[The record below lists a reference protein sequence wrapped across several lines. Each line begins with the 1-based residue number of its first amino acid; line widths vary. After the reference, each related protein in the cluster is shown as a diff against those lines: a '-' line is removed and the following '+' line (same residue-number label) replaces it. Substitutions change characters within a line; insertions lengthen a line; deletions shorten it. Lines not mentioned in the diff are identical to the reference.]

1 MSSATAVA
9 MDREALL
16 DELEALAG
24 VEHALIVEYLSVSCA
39 LGHDLDE
46 ADGGATSDRGRE
58 AAAVAAQLAQ
68 SDMFHL
74 SRLCRALADA
84 GRIPALDRATSVPA
98 PDGTL
103 LPLGAPDAAALG
115 HLLAREDALTAAVDA
130 RYTRLAPA
138 VTTAPVVD
146 GDLLDT
152 LRGLIVDHGPRHA
165 TGFAALR
172 DALGDPP
179 QPGSLRATRREAA
192 DSFEQRLL
200 DAADRGYGLVV
211 AALRNGFGQSDPFAG
226 GSFRQLAVSAMLHLD
241 DLHRLLVQ
249 RGLLPAFPAP

>member
-1 MSSATAVA
+1 

-24 VEHALIVEYLSVSCA
+24 VEHALIVEYLTVSCA

-46 ADGGATSDRGRE
+46 ADGGATSDRGRQ

-68 SDMFHL
+68 NEMFHL
-74 SRLCRALADA
+74 SRLCRVLVDS
-84 GRIPALDRATSVPA
+84 GRIPALDRATSIPE
-98 PDGTL
+98 PDGAL
-103 LPLGAPDAAALG
+103 LPLDPPDAAALE
-115 HLLAREDALTAAVDA
+115 HLLARETALATAVDA
-130 RYTRLAPA
+130 RYARLAPA

-152 LRGLIVDHGPRHA
+152 LRGLVVDDGPTHA
-165 TGFAALR
+165 ARYAALR

-179 QPGSLRATRREAA
+179 PPGYLRATRRQAA
-192 DSFEQRLL
+192 DAFEQRLL
-200 DAADRGYGLVV
+200 DAADRGYGLVI
-211 AALRNGFGQSDPFAG
+211 AALRESVAQSDPFAG
-226 GSFRQLAVSAMLHLD
+226 GSFRQLAVSAMFHLD

-249 RGLLPAFPAP
+249 RGLLPAFTAP